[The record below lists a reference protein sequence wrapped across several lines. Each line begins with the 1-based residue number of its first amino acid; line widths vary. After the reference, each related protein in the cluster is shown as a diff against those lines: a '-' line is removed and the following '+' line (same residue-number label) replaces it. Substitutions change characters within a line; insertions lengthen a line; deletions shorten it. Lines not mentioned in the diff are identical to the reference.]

1 MKQKQLFAAIC
12 GAAMLLSAQPLIP
25 QMHAEAASQT
35 ITNDCFWKDT
45 SGKNIYSQG
54 GGVFKF
60 GDTYYWYGVH
70 YTGADKYA
78 ASPTGKNGEC
88 YFQSVTCYSSKDL
101 VNWKFENDVLTGK
114 TKNIGMVTWFGRLGA
129 AYCPKS
135 RKYIICAQYNGSVL
149 FAQCDTPTGNFEIGN
164 VQEQI
169 PGVVN
174 TGTGDQTLFV
184 DDDGQAYLICSS
196 AKGRSHQYVCKLRE
210 SDFLAAERA
219 VEVKKG
225 SGKEGN
231 CMFKYKN
238 KYYFCASDLHGWN
251 ASHSY
256 YMVADNING
265 PYSDWKVMD
274 GTDNDFSHVTQTGF
288 FYTVK
293 GSKQETVLYCGD
305 RWSDFAG
312 NGLGYNQWV
321 PLTVNG
327 NDVKFHSL
335 SEWNLDAETGAWT
348 VGAGNNYVLNPTFEA
363 DRVSQPALAG
373 WKASGTGNGNRKG
386 GHTGNWCA
394 QQYGANA
401 FSANMSQ
408 DITLPNGN
416 YTLKFW
422 VRSSG
427 GQKAAK
433 VYVKNYGGAEM
444 SVSANKNIGNWTQMS
459 IDNIPVTD
467 GKIQVGF
474 ASDGNAGN
482 WLMVD
487 DFTLIGDGQPAAPPE
502 PVRYEDGK
510 YITNLTVNDSANA
523 AAWSVQTSPLTAGS
537 TVFGDRAFK
546 FTSVPAV
553 LEHAEWIR
561 TACDSKKF
569 AGDEAA
575 FKAGADISA
584 FVALDTRV
592 TVPAWLGDWTKTADT
607 LTDDGEPQ
615 VTYQLYKKDFAA
627 GQTVTLGEVNQASCV
642 NYAVAVTAQQKTPVI
657 GDINADGICNKTD
670 LVMMRDYLLT
680 TGALTPEQGA
690 IADMNADGKLNAVD
704 LTLLKQLLMK

>member
-1 MKQKQLFAAIC
+1 MLFEC
-12 GAAMLLSAQPLIP
+12 
-25 QMHAEAASQT
+25 
-35 ITNDCFWKDT
+35 
-45 SGKNIYSQG
+45 
-54 GGVFKF
+54 
-60 GDTYYWYGVH
+60 
-70 YTGADKYA
+70 AD
-78 ASPTGKNGEC
+78 
-88 YFQSVTCYSSKDL
+88 
-101 VNWKFENDVLTGK
+101 
-114 TKNIGMVTWFGRLGA
+114 
-129 AYCPKS
+129 
-135 RKYIICAQYNGSVL
+135 
-149 FAQCDTPTGNFEIGN
+149 EIG
-164 VQEQI
+164 
-169 PGVVN
+169 
-174 TGTGDQTLFV
+174 D
-184 DDDGQAYLICSS
+184 
-196 AKGRSHQYVCKLRE
+196 
-210 SDFLAAERA
+210 
-219 VEVKKG
+219 
-225 SGKEGN
+225 
-231 CMFKYKN
+231 
-238 KYYFCASDLHGWN
+238 
-251 ASHSY
+251 
-256 YMVADNING
+256 
-265 PYSDWKVMD
+265 
-274 GTDNDFSHVTQTGF
+274 
-288 FYTVK
+288 
-293 GSKQETVLYCGD
+293 
-305 RWSDFAG
+305 

-321 PLTVNG
+321 QLTVNG

-335 SEWNLDAETGAWT
+335 SEWNLDAETGEWT

-408 DITLPNGN
+408 DIALPNGN

-427 GQKAAK
+427 GQKSAK

-487 DFTLIGDGQPAAPPE
+487 DFTLTGDGQPAAPPE

-510 YITNLTVNDSANA
+510 YITGLTVSDTTNA
-523 AAWSVQTSPLTAGS
+523 ANWSVVTQPKQQGS
-537 TVFGDRAFK
+537 EVFGDRVFK
-546 FTSVPAV
+546 FTSIPHT
-553 LEHAEWIR
+553 LDSAEWIQ

-680 TGALTPEQGA
+680 TGTLTPEQGA

>member
-1 MKQKQLFAAIC
+1 MSWGISDNASEKEKLKAEINDFFCGLNSVGDIDYEAYSQIYDAVMPIIDDMYVRRKEMTRLNDKNNLAEFKGRLVDTLEDFLEEKGVTPSMLPNKEREEDDDENAAI
-12 GAAMLLSAQPLIP
+12 
-25 QMHAEAASQT
+25 
-35 ITNDCFWKDT
+35 
-45 SGKNIYSQG
+45 IYG
-54 GGVFKF
+54 
-60 GDTYYWYGVH
+60 WH
-70 YTGADKYA
+70 YD
-78 ASPTGKNGEC
+78 
-88 YFQSVTCYSSKDL
+88 
-101 VNWKFENDVLTGK
+101 
-114 TKNIGMVTWFGRLGA
+114 
-129 AYCPKS
+129 
-135 RKYIICAQYNGSVL
+135 
-149 FAQCDTPTGNFEIGN
+149 
-164 VQEQI
+164 
-169 PGVVN
+169 
-174 TGTGDQTLFV
+174 
-184 DDDGQAYLICSS
+184 
-196 AKGRSHQYVCKLRE
+196 
-210 SDFLAAERA
+210 
-219 VEVKKG
+219 
-225 SGKEGN
+225 
-231 CMFKYKN
+231 
-238 KYYFCASDLHGWN
+238 
-251 ASHSY
+251 
-256 YMVADNING
+256 MVADNING

-293 GSKQETVLYCGD
+293 GSKQETVLFCGD

-335 SEWNLDAETGAWT
+335 SEWNLDAETGEWT

-408 DITLPNGN
+408 DIALPNGN

-427 GQKAAK
+427 GQKSAK
-433 VYVKNYGGAEM
+433 IYVKNYGGAEM

-487 DFTLIGDGQPAAPPE
+487 DFTLTGDGQPAAPPE

-510 YITNLTVNDSANA
+510 YITGLTVSDTTNA
-523 AAWSVQTSPLTAGS
+523 ANWSVVTQPKQQGS
-537 TVFGDRAFK
+537 EVFGDRVFK
-546 FTSVPAV
+546 FTSIPHT
-553 LEHAEWIR
+553 LDGAEWIQ

-680 TGALTPEQGA
+680 TGTLTPEQGA

>member
-1 MKQKQLFAAIC
+1 
-12 GAAMLLSAQPLIP
+12 
-25 QMHAEAASQT
+25 
-35 ITNDCFWKDT
+35 
-45 SGKNIYSQG
+45 
-54 GGVFKF
+54 
-60 GDTYYWYGVH
+60 
-70 YTGADKYA
+70 
-78 ASPTGKNGEC
+78 
-88 YFQSVTCYSSKDL
+88 
-101 VNWKFENDVLTGK
+101 
-114 TKNIGMVTWFGRLGA
+114 
-129 AYCPKS
+129 
-135 RKYIICAQYNGSVL
+135 VL

-293 GSKQETVLYCGD
+293 GSKQETVLFCGD

-335 SEWNLDAETGAWT
+335 SEWNLDAETGEWT

-487 DFTLIGDGQPAAPPE
+487 DFTLTGDGQPAAPPE

-510 YITNLTVNDSANA
+510 YITGLTVSDTANA
-523 AAWSVQTSPLTAGS
+523 ANWSVVTQPKQQGS
-537 TVFGDRAFK
+537 EVFGDRVFK
-546 FTSVPAV
+546 FTSIPHT
-553 LEHAEWIR
+553 LDGAEWIQ

-592 TVPAWLGDWTKTADT
+592 TVPVWLGDWTKTADT

-680 TGALTPEQGA
+680 TGTLTPEQGA

>member
-1 MKQKQLFAAIC
+1 MKRIFRLAAIISS
-12 GAAMLLSAQPLIP
+12 AALLAAQMPHCSKP
-25 QMHAEAASQT
+25 VQAASHT
-35 ITNDCFWKDT
+35 IMNDCFWKDT
-45 SGKNIYSQG
+45 NGNNIYSQG

-78 ASPTGKNGEC
+78 ANPTGKNSEC

-101 VNWKFENDVLTGK
+101 VNWKFENDVITNK
-114 TKNIGMVTWFGRLGA
+114 TKNIGQVIWFGRLGA

-135 RKYIICAQYNGSVL
+135 GKYVICAQYNGSVL
-149 FAQCDTPTGNFEIGN
+149 FAQCDTPTGNFQIGN
-164 VQEQI
+164 VQEQL

-219 VEVKKG
+219 VEVAKG
-225 SGKEGN
+225 SGREGN
-231 CMFKYKN
+231 CMFKYKG

-256 YMVADNING
+256 YMVADSING
-265 PYSDWKVMD
+265 PYSKWKVMD
-274 GTDNDFSHVTQTGF
+274 GTDNDFSYVTQTGF

-293 GSKQETVLYCGD
+293 GSKQETVLFCGD

-327 NDVKFHSL
+327 DDVTFHSL
-335 SEWNLDAETGAWT
+335 SEWEMDAETGEWK

-363 DRVSQPALAG
+363 DRVSQQTLAG

-394 QQYGANA
+394 QQY
-401 FSANMSQ
+401 SANTFQANMAQ
-408 DITLPNGN
+408 DIALPNGN

-427 GQKAAK
+427 GQKSAK
-433 VYVKNYGGAEM
+433 VYVKNHGGAEQ
-444 SVSANKNIGNWTQMS
+444 SVSVNQNIGNWTQMTLE
-459 IDNIPVTD
+459 NISVTT
-467 GKIQVGF
+467 GTVQVGF

-487 DFTLIGDGQPAAPPE
+487 DFTLIGSGTPAEQITYA
-502 PVRYEDGK
+502 DGK
-510 YITNLTVNDSANA
+510 YITALQVHDTANSSK
-523 AAWSVQTSPLTAGS
+523 WSVVTEPKQQGS
-537 TVFGDRAFK
+537 TIFGDRT
-546 FTSVPAV
+546 FTFTAMPQV
-553 LEHAEWIR
+553 LNGAEWIQ
-561 TACDSKKF
+561 TACDSKKY
-569 AGDEAA
+569 GDTEAE
-575 FKAGADISA
+575 FKAGADITA
-584 FVALDTRV
+584 FVALDSRV
-592 TVPAWLGDWTKTADT
+592 TDIPAWLGTWQKTADI
-607 LTDDGEPQ
+607 LTDDGNPT
-615 VTYQLYKKDFAA
+615 VTYQLYRKDFAA
-627 GQTVTLGEVNQASCV
+627 GETVTLGALNQSSCV
-642 NYAVAVTAQQKTPVI
+642 NYAVAVTARQAVN
-657 GDINADGICNKTD
+657 GDINADGVCNLAD
-670 LVMMRDYLLT
+670 LVMMQKYLLT
-680 TGALTPEQGA
+680 TGTLTPEQGK
-690 IADMNADGKLNAVD
+690 IADMNGDGKLNAVD
-704 LTLLKQLLMK
+704 MTLLKRSLL